1 MSDEESMGQW
11 NPESIPS
18 TYNLTIPEILMNPEV
33 ASDDDTP
40 FAPK

>member
-11 NPESIPS
+11 KSESIPLK
-18 TYNLTIPEILMNPEV
+18 YKATIPEILRNPEV